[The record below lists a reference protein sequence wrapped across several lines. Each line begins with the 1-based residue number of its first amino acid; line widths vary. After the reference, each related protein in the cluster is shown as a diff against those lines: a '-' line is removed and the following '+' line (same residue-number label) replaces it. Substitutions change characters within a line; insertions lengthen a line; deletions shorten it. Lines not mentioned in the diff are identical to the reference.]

1 MSRTFHQLQ
10 RIELNGALN
19 TNYLA
24 ALITL
29 MIKLLMNQLG
39 GCSFGSSWISGES
52 QWNFLWDNETN
63 YSFFGLMRLL
73 PNSCHYQLFGGA
85 RRVWPEGSRQR
96 GREEGLKWVTITK
109 FLCKEN
115 IFFSIYLPHFKG
127 FSISISFLLVS
138 IFFLFFLPIFCPSL
152 VAKQSWY
159 FNTRWN
165 RIEDFYLLVLCDETL
180 SLFFVVGVLPSVLWV
195 YCCCCCCCCRR
206 CVVGGGRVNDGL
218 PPLKI
223 FPLSWLAREN
233 VAHCRRRNQT
243 CWGNPEPFDV

>member
-138 IFFLFFLPIFCPSL
+138 IFFLFFFAHFLSFTGCEAELIFQHQVESNRGLLFISLVWWNVIIIFCCRCSPFCL
-152 VAKQSWY
+152 M
-159 FNTRWN
+159 
-165 RIEDFYLLVLCDETL
+165 
-180 SLFFVVGVLPSVLWV
+180 GVLLLLLLL
-195 YCCCCCCCCRR
+195 
-206 CVVGGGRVNDGL
+206 L
-218 PPLKI
+218 PPL
-223 FPLSWLAREN
+223 
-233 VAHCRRRNQT
+233 C
-243 CWGNPEPFDV
+243 CWWW